1 MAKSS
6 FSPKNNFS
14 GEAPD
19 PPSVPDDGP
28 QLNSAPPSPVLD
40 VPLDPPPLPNGL
52 PTLGAIPRPKNVTRG
67 KHNLINL
74 YSSN

>member
-6 FSPKNNFS
+6 FSQKNTIS

-19 PPSVPDDGP
+19 PPSVPDDSP
-28 QLNSAPPSPVLD
+28 QLNSAPQSPVQDVLLD
-40 VPLDPPPLPNGL
+40 QPPLQDGL

-67 KHNLINL
+67 KHNSINL